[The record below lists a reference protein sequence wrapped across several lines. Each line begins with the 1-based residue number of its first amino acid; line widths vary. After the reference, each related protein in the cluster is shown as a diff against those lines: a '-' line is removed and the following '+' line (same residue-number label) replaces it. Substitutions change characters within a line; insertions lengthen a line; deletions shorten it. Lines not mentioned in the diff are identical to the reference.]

1 MLLQSREL
9 ESRLEFPLDELF
21 NRILWP
27 YLPLVELFVGFILH
41 LYAFSHAYEVVVVQL
56 LDPFYVYVVQLA
68 HHLSGKDVLVAPE
81 SFQQQFKI
89 AFLDDHLARLS

>member
-1 MLLQSREL
+1 
-9 ESRLEFPLDELF
+9 
-21 NRILWP
+21 
-27 YLPLVELFVGFILH
+27 
-41 LYAFSHAYEVVVVQL
+41 
-56 LDPFYVYVVQLA
+56 VVQLA